1 MKAPVIAAIPEA
13 TPQTSFTEKVRQAKK
28 ASPPVTGG
36 AVKRSFSIGADD
48 ADYIDSLAL
57 KLGTQRG
64 KTMSV
69 SEALR
74 TIIADHRK
82 QS

>member
-28 ASPPVTGG
+28 TNSVSERAT
-36 AVKRSFSIGADD
+36 VKRSFSIGADD
-48 ADYIDSLAL
+48 ADYIEALAL
-57 KLGTQRG
+57 RLGAKRG
-64 KTMSV
+64 KTMPV

-74 TIIADHRK
+74 AIINDHRN

>member
-28 ASPPVTGG
+28 AGSPITGG
-36 AVKRSFSIGADD
+36 AVKRSFSIGVDD

-57 KLGTQRG
+57 KLGAQRG

-69 SEALR
+69 SEAVR
-74 TIIADHRK
+74 AIIADHRK

>member
-28 ASPPVTGG
+28 VGPSATSG

-57 KLGTQRG
+57 KLGAQRG

-74 TIIADHRK
+74 TIIADHRR